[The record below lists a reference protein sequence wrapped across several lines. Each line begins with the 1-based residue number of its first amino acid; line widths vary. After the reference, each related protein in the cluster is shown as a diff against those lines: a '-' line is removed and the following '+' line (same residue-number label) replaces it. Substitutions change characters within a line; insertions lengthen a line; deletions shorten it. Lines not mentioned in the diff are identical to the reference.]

1 MLTESGLINYHNFS
15 GLVITVRRG
24 AALAFTNEALTN
36 EKTLW
41 IATDPTYTEN
51 RAGELYVA
59 TFFSNEPFAKIPK
72 DAEISPIRIDYL
84 ALTFNNMDSF
94 ILRLNSIFTG
104 RPNLWN
110 QYFSMYTPRLFGI
123 EI

>member
-84 ALTFNNMDSF
+84 HKLKQ
-94 ILRLNSIFTG
+94 
-104 RPNLWN
+104 P
-110 QYFSMYTPRLFGI
+110 FSDTK
-123 EI
+123 